1 MYLAR
6 PASGFT
12 KPAQNPKSA
21 LSGPPPASRDEK
33 AGGSSVTS
41 QTYID
46 GFNEATMLCF
56 EVVARLD
63 NSPYRHDA
71 RGFAAFQGDALKIRD
86 AAAWVR
92 VRGERRP

>member
-6 PASGFT
+6 PASDFT

-21 LSGPPPASRDEK
+21 LSGPRPASCEGNT
-33 AGGSSVTS
+33 GGNSVTNP
-41 QTYID
+41 TYID

-63 NSPYRHDA
+63 NSPYGHDA
-71 RGFAAFQGDALKIRD
+71 QGFAAFEAEALKIRD
-86 AAAWVR
+86 AALSHT
-92 VRGERRP
+92 GGHQ

>member
-1 MYLAR
+1 MYLVR

-21 LSGPPPASRDEK
+21 LSGPPPASCEGN
-33 AGGSSVTS
+33 AGGNSVTNP
-41 QTYID
+41 TYID
-46 GFNEATMLCF
+46 GFNEAAMLCF

-71 RGFAAFQGDALKIRD
+71 RGFASFQVDALKMRDSAWARIR
-86 AAAWVR
+86 
-92 VRGERRP
+92 GGRRS